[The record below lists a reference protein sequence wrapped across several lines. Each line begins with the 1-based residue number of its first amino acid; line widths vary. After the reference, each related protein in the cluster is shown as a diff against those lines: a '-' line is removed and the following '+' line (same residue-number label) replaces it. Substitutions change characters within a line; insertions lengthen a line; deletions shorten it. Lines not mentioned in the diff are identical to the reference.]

1 MLWNVRTVDD
11 GRLRRRICEGLLV
24 CNTLQGLIVLRAIF
38 TENGRDDNDN
48 HSTTTQQQQSHRSN
62 NNNVYNWFIFIL
74 LTGMAVCYGRF
85 RFGRGGNLIKIYE
98 LPTSALLR

>member
-1 MLWNVRTVDD
+1 MLWNVRSVDD
-11 GRLRRRICEGLLV
+11 GRLRRRICEGLLL

-38 TENGRDDNDN
+38 TENGRDDISNN
-48 HSTTTQQQQSHRSN
+48 TNTQQQQSHRLN
-62 NNNVYNWFIFIL
+62 NNIYNWFIFIL

>member
-1 MLWNVRTVDD
+1 MLWNVRAVDD
-11 GRLRRRICEGLLV
+11 GRLRRRICEGLLL

-38 TENGRDDNDN
+38 TDDGRDD
-48 HSTTTQQQQSHRSN
+48 STAQQQQHRLN
-62 NNNVYNWFIFIL
+62 NNNVYNWFMFIL
-74 LTGMAVCYGRF
+74 LTGMAACYGRF